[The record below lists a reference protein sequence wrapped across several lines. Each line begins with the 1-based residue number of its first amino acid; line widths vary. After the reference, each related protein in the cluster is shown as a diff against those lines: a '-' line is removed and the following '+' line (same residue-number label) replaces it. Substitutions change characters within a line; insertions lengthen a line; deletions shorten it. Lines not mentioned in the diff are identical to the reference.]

1 MRRLVTAAMALF
13 LLGAPVAVALGA
25 SGYVL
30 SVATRAAVFAI
41 AAVSLQF
48 ILGFGGMVS
57 FGHAAM
63 VGIGAYTVLLS
74 GGSDTILVLPLAMGA
89 AALFAFVTGLVALR
103 AQGVAFLMITL
114 AFGQMAYFV
123 AGSLA
128 MYGGDDGMALDA
140 RSPLLGT
147 ALLEGRV
154 AFHYAVVASLILFGL
169 LLRMLAISPFGRALR
184 AVRENPVRATA
195 LGYDVT
201 RIRLAAYTVGGAGG
215 GLAGFWF
222 ANNSQY
228 VSPAILDWRNSGHI
242 LIMVILG
249 SMGRQAA
256 SDPGAPVGRRGGG
269 HRADRGRGV
278 SGRADRALA
287 ADPRRAAG
295 RRGPGRAAQM
305 TLAVRNLHKSF
316 GAIVVTRDV
325 SLDVPIAGPA
335 CADRP
340 ERGRQDQ
347 PDPVS

>member
-1 MRRLVTAAMALF
+1 MRRLVTTAMTVF
-13 LLGAPVAVALGA
+13 LLGAPVAVAFGA

-63 VGIGAYTVLLS
+63 VGIGAYTVLIS
-74 GGSDTILVLPLAMGA
+74 RGGDAIWVLPLAMAA
-89 AALFAFVTGLVALR
+89 AALFAFITGLVALR

-128 MYGGDDGMALDA
+128 VYGGDDGMALDA
-140 RSPLLGT
+140 RSPLFGT
-147 ALLEGRV
+147 DALERGV
-154 AFHYAVVASLILFGL
+154 VFHYAVVVSLILFGL
-169 LLRMLAISPFGRALR
+169 LLRMLGNSPYGRALR

-195 LGYDVT
+195 LGFDVT

-215 GLAGFWF
+215 GLAGFWL

-228 VSPAILDWRNSGHI
+228 VSPGILDWRNSGQI

-249 SMGRQAA
+249 SMGRQ
-256 SDPGAPVGRRGGG
+256 RRSL
-269 HRADRGRGV
+269 RGRLLGAAAGAIV
-278 SGRADRALA
+278 LIVAEEYLAGLTQHWPLILGAILVAAAL
-287 ADPRRAAG
+287 AG
-295 RRGPGRAAQM
+295 RRR
-305 TLAVRNLHKSF
+305 R
-316 GAIVVTRDV
+316 
-325 SLDVPIAGPA
+325 
-335 CADRP
+335 
-340 ERGRQDQ
+340 
-347 PDPVS
+347 